1 VTKFKKSTTLSKPI
15 SPQRPLRNPITPV
28 GVSLSMSIQNRCLLG
43 IAVVCAT
50 LLLVLSVFLPKEH
63 EQSIGIP
70 VLLSHRC
77 TPQQI
82 ENRGDGREVVVQF
95 RLDHSSFVNSDLMPV
110 EDDLRRQIVGLMAI
124 RQEQTV
130 FFAADDQLTYGEVSA
145 VLSYLRKRDP
155 ALNVVLLTKKQIGV
169 ERKFDW
175 TQLAELC
182 LFAPSSLL
190 DANY

>member
-1 VTKFKKSTTLSKPI
+1 
-15 SPQRPLRNPITPV
+15 
-28 GVSLSMSIQNRCLLG
+28 MSIQSRCLLG
-43 IAVVCAT
+43 IAAVCAT
-50 LLLVLSVFLPKEH
+50 LLLVLSAFLPKEY

-82 ENRGDGREVVVQF
+82 EDRGDGREVVVQF
-95 RLDHSSFVNSDLMPV
+95 RLDHSSFVNNDLMPV
-110 EDDLRRQIVGLMAI
+110 EDDLRRQIAGLMAI

-145 VLSYLRKRDP
+145 VLSDLRKGDR

-190 DANY
+190 DTHC